1 MPTSARL
8 IAAIALGLLAIVIS
22 VQVVPLMPEGTDFG
36 YFFHINV
43 ALGLLTGWIFMG
55 RRVGYGVVPAINNGL
70 TGAAVMVL
78 WALFIQ
84 GAWEMFDRAMRNR
97 YGGPFEALLA
107 IFTLSLEY
115 FFVIAVPAVL
125 LPLVIGGCLAG
136 LLAENVHRR
145 WP

>member
-1 MPTSARL
+1 MPTAARL

-70 TGAAVMVL
+70 TGAAVMAL

-84 GAWEMFDRAMRNR
+84 GAWEMFDRAMCNR
-97 YGGPFEALLA
+97 YGGPFEALLEIGILFCHCGPLGPGA
-107 IFTLSLEY
+107 LGHWR
-115 FFVIAVPAVL
+115 L
-125 LPLVIGGCLAG
+125 LGGALG
-136 LLAENVHRR
+136 
-145 WP
+145 

>member
-1 MPTSARL
+1 MPTAARL

-115 FFVIAVPAVL
+115 FFVIAVPSVL
-125 LPLVIGGCLAG
+125 LPLVIGGCFAG

>member
-1 MPTSARL
+1 MPTVARL

-115 FFVIAVPAVL
+115 FFVIAVPSVL
-125 LPLVIGGCLAG
+125 LPLVIGGCLVG

>member
-1 MPTSARL
+1 MPTAARL

-36 YFFHINV
+36 YFFHTNV

-115 FFVIAVPAVL
+115 FFVIAVPSVL
-125 LPLVIGGCLAG
+125 VPLVIGGCLAG